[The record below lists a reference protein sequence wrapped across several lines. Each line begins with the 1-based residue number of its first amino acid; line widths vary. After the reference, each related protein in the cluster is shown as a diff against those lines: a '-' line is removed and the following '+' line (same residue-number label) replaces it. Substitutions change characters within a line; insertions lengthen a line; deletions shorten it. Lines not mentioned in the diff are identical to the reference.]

1 MIRRVALLLA
11 VALFVAVDVEAGRF
25 SRGGCAN
32 GQCGRPT
39 YYQADAYQTGAK
51 VAVQTA
57 QPANRPVV
65 QATATEP
72 SAAVETAVA
81 SQTRPV
87 VADQTA
93 RRRIFRRNYR

>member
-32 GQCGRPT
+32 GQCGRPA

-57 QPANRPVV
+57 QPANQAVV
-65 QATATEP
+65 QASATEP
-72 SAAVETAVA
+72 AAVETAVA

-87 VADQTA
+87 VVDQTT